1 MATAHAPER
10 QATKRGGAARRLE
23 KGASKRV
30 GRFLARNARPA
41 LAVTAGQ
48 LAIVEA
54 ARSWRRRFNAWPT
67 AAELAHA
74 AEFTRPDVWSAL
86 KALER
91 IGVVRWRRRVEVVRV
106 PDGVF
111 FVPEPSQA
119 PPALYF
125 PAQGAAP

>member
-1 MATAHAPER
+1 MLSTTRTER
-10 QATKRGGAARRLE
+10 RVKPRTSRKKNRSQAVRC
-23 KGASKRV
+23 S
-30 GRFLARNARPA
+30 A

-48 LAIVEA
+48 FAIVEA
-54 ARSWRRRFNAWPT
+54 ARSWRRRFNTWPT